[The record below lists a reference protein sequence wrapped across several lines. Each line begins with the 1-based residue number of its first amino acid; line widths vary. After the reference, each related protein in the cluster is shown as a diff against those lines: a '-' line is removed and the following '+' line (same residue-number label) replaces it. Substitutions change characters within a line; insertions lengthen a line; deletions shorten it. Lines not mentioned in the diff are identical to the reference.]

1 MNQLTKQENRT
12 AIGTAR
18 PAAAKPSLPAC
29 AMSRLGSLSGK
40 MNAPTL
46 PKDLM
51 PTGRDQVAIR
61 QAISNYRSALS
72 QAVPANSDAA
82 AERMGAVLGGMFMQW
97 PMFGAGREQIAALT
111 VRYLGAVAE
120 LPCWAV
126 QEAVHRW
133 RDGKWK
139 LEFGE
144 TFDKIPSSATLKR
157 IAESIKASA
166 EAELSCLER
175 IDAAVA
181 EIPVILPSPEERERI
196 GKQFEDLSKELGQ
209 KVAARSMKGRG
220 AYVETTGDADAT

>member
-1 MNQLTKQENRT
+1 M
-12 AIGTAR
+12 GTQVTMRNAAGVSSSL
-18 PAAAKPSLPAC
+18 AAAKPSLPAC
-29 AMSRLGSLSGK
+29 ATSRLASLSGK

-51 PTGRDQVAIR
+51 LTGRDQVAVR

-97 PMFGAGREQIAALT
+97 PMFGASREQISALT
-111 VRYLGAVAE
+111 VRYLGAVAD
-120 LPCWAV
+120 LPPWAV

-133 RDGKWK
+133 RDGKWE

-144 TFDKIPSSATLKR
+144 SFEKIPSSATLKR
-157 IAESIKASA
+157 IAEYVKVTA
-166 EAELSCLER
+166 ENELACLER

-196 GKQFEDLSKELGQ
+196 GERFRALSRELGE
-209 KVAARSMKGRG
+209 KVSMRNSRGRG
-220 AYVETTGDADAT
+220 AYVGQTDD